1 MATTPKYR
9 EIADELHAAITRG
22 RTISVRGGEKVTLQ
36 SGAKLPTE
44 PELAELYEVGRSTV
58 RAALAQL
65 AAEGLIETR
74 GRNGTFVRLLQPLH
88 RPLLAQWQTR
98 SGDGDT
104 WSAWVTATGR
114 TPSHDFD
121 FRIVPASKS
130 VAEALHMETDALVVV
145 REQLR
150 YIDDVPWSQAT
161 AYYPYDIARES
172 GVDDPHDIPEG
183 AARRMAQHGYT
194 DQTLT
199 FRLGS
204 RPATPEEATT
214 FDLPSGVNMLVLDR
228 VMWSTERPIRLIRE
242 LDPADR
248 NQWTGE
254 INLDGQQ

>member
-9 EIADELHAAITRG
+9 ELADELHAAITRG
-22 RTISVRGGEKVTLQ
+22 RTISIRGQETKLE

-44 PELAELYEVGRSTV
+44 PELAEHYEVGRSTV

-65 AAEGLIETR
+65 SAEGLIETR
-74 GRNGTFVRLLQPLH
+74 GRNGTFVRLLQPLQ
-88 RPLLAQWQTR
+88 RPLLGQWQTR
-98 SGDGDT
+98 DGDGDT
-104 WSAWVTATGR
+104 WSAWVAATGR
-114 TPSHDFD
+114 EPSHDFD

-130 VAEALHMETDALVVV
+130 VAEALHLETDALVVV

-150 YIDDVPWSQAT
+150 YIDDVPWSQAIGH
-161 AYYPYDIARES
+161 YPYDIARES

-183 AARRMAQHGYT
+183 AARRMAQHGYA
-194 DQTLT
+194 DQKLT

-204 RPATPEEATT
+204 RPSTPEETST

-248 NQWTGE
+248 NQWIGE
-254 INLDGQQ
+254 IDLGGDQ

>member
-9 EIADELHAAITRG
+9 ELADELHAAITRG
-22 RTISVRGGEKVTLQ
+22 RTISIRGQETTLQ

-44 PELAELYEVGRSTV
+44 PELAEHYEVGRSTV

-65 AAEGLIETR
+65 SAEGLIETR

-98 SGDGDT
+98 DGAEDT
-104 WSAWVTATGR
+104 WSAWVSASGR

-130 VAEALHMETDALVVV
+130 VAEALRIEPDALVAV

-150 YIDDVPWSQAT
+150 YIDDVPWSQAI
-161 AYYPYDIARES
+161 AHYPYDIARES

-183 AARRMAQHGYT
+183 AARRMANHGFT

-204 RPATPEEATT
+204 RPSTPEEAST
-214 FDLPSGVNMLVLDR
+214 FELPSGVNMLVLDR
-228 VMWSTERPIRLIRE
+228 VMWNAERPIRLVRE

-254 INLDGQQ
+254 ITLGGNQ